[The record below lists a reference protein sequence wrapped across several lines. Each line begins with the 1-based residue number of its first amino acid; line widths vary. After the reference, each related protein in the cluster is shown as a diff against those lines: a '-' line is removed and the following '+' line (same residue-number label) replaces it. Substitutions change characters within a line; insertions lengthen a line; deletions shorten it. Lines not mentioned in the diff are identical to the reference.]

1 MARARVSGNA
11 LLQEEPVL
19 SAGPAGLVTARA
31 GAAARPR
38 ATASPNPASSAAARA
53 AAAARTAAA
62 RRAGLEVGEK
72 LLYFGY
78 VLVLAVVYLAVLG
91 RMAQAVVLND
101 RLVRTTAE
109 IERLE
114 RENAAL
120 TLEVAE
126 LKRPE
131 RILAVARDMGL
142 KPRPES
148 VAVIAA
154 LPRATDAAGS
164 SPLAPAPVT
173 GSGNE
178 AGSAEE
184 KAAGGGT
191 SADESGMP

>member
-1 MARARVSGNA
+1 MARTRVSGNA
-11 LLQEEPVL
+11 FLQEEPVL

-38 ATASPNPASSAAARA
+38 ATASPNPASSAV
-53 AAAARTAAA
+53 ARTAAA
-62 RRAGLEVGEK
+62 RKAGLEAGEK

-142 KPRPES
+142 RPRPES

-154 LPRATDAAGS
+154 LPRAADAAGS
-164 SPLAPAPVT
+164 SPLAPAPEA

-178 AGSAEE
+178 AGSAEA
-184 KAAGGGT
+184 KAAAGGGT
-191 SADESGMP
+191 SAGESGMP